1 MTYPSGLVVSYGRDT
16 QGRIITVSL
25 SRGSYSLPLVT
36 SVSYM
41 PFGPIAQIHFGNGQ
55 SLTKSWDQNYWPDAI
70 GGNVLD
76 YAFTT
81 DDVGNIIE
89 VASASEGTQK
99 LGYDRLDRLN
109 EVRDANLALIEAYTY
124 DATGNRLSQQIGN
137 NPVIHYSYPAQSHR
151 LIQVGAAVRSFDA
164 AGNTLTGVPGYE
176 ADSATYD
183 ARNRLTQV
191 GSGSSAQLLS
201 NYNGRGERVLVSQ
214 GAPAPALPTTSA
226 AWTTSAGV
234 RGYVYD
240 ESGQVISMLIAGN
253 PLRYEE
259 IIWLDHTPIGRVE
272 SSTSAVTA
280 VHVIHSDHLNTPRA
294 LANAQVQGG
303 QPPGTVVWRWKLN
316 QQTATG
322 SNAFGAQPAE
332 EDPDGNGTRVRFDLR
347 FPGQQYDAATGLHYN
362 YFRDY
367 EPGTGRY
374 VESDPIGLY
383 GGVSTFG
390 YVSGNALVK
399 FDLYGL
405 AECGS
410 TDCCERARQAGLDN
424 GDGGGVVC
432 CGGRKFACAWIDDN
446 PWPDDRDARWI
457 LRVCTRKHEQ
467 EHFDETSCTG
477 AAGPERPDRHADM
490 NATREEC
497 AAYAVGLKCLR
508 GMEANCRDLVNC
520 PAQVQRIRR
529 HWVNYANSTLQCRGL
544 QNL

>member
-1 MTYPSGLVVSYGRDT
+1 LVVSYGRDT

-36 SVSYM
+36 SVNYL

-55 SLTKSWDQNYWPDAI
+55 SLTKSWDQNYWPDTI

-109 EVRDANLALIEAYTY
+109 EVRDANLALIEAFTY

-137 NPVIHYSYPAQSHR
+137 NPVIHYSYPPQSHR
-151 LIQVGAAVRSFDA
+151 LIQVGAAARSFDA

-226 AWTTSAGV
+226 AWTTAAGV

-240 ESGQVISMLIAGN
+240 ESGQVISMLIAGS

-259 IIWLDHTPIGRVE
+259 IIWLDNTPIARVE
-272 SSTSAVTA
+272 SSASAVIA

-294 LANAQVQGG
+294 LANAQTQGG
-303 QPPGTVVWRWKLN
+303 QPAGTVVWRWKLN

-332 EDPDGNGTRVRFDLR
+332 EDPDGNGTSVRFDLR

-374 VESDPIGLY
+374 VESDPIGLE
-383 GGVSTFG
+383 GGISTYG
-390 YVSGNALVK
+390 YVDSNPLLFIDPEGLQSHTACANPANAAACAAAGVTRAPRVPRVIPREIWWPDRTAGQWTCKARADCNDNIPGNCPE
-399 FDLYGL
+399 DP
-405 AECGS
+405 
-410 TDCCERARQAGLDN
+410 ARRFAF
-424 GDGGGVVC
+424 GGGVASNL
-432 CGGRKFACAWIDDN
+432 G
-446 PWPDDRDARWI
+446 DARN
-457 LRVCTRKHEQ
+457 TAK
-467 EHFDETSCTG
+467 F
-477 AAGPERPDRHADM
+477 
-490 NATREEC
+490 NATANLGC
-497 AAYAVGLKCLR
+497 QPKHVSCKCVGPTGQKYSGGC
-508 GMEANCRDLVNC
+508 
-520 PAQVQRIRR
+520 
-529 HWVNYANSTLQCRGL
+529 
-544 QNL
+544 

>member
-1 MTYPSGLVVSYGRDT
+1 VLPSD
-16 QGRIITVSL
+16 
-25 SRGSYSLPLVT
+25 GSW
-36 SVSYM
+36 
-41 PFGPIAQIHFGNGQ
+41 GQCIADPSQH
-55 SLTKSWDQNYWPDAI
+55 P
-70 GGNVLD
+70 
-76 YAFTT
+76 
-81 DDVGNIIE
+81 
-89 VASASEGTQK
+89 SA
-99 LGYDRLDRLN
+99 
-109 EVRDANLALIEAYTY
+109 RDANLALIEAYTY

-137 NPVIHYSYPAQSHR
+137 NPVTTYSYPAQSHR
-151 LIQVGAAVRSFDA
+151 LIQVGTAVRSFDA

-226 AWTTSAGV
+226 AWRSSAGV

-294 LANAQVQGG
+294 LANAQTQGG
-303 QPPGTVVWRWKLN
+303 QPAGTVVWRWKLN

-332 EDPDGNGTRVRFDLR
+332 EDPDGNGTSVRFDLR

-367 EPGTGRY
+367 EPETGRY
-374 VESDPIGLY
+374 VESDPIGLR
-383 GGVSTFG
+383 GGFSTFAYSSQSPCRFVDPLG
-390 YVSGNALVK
+390 LCKVEARCNLLSARPILGRNISHCFLVLTGDDGQEY
-399 FDLYGL
+399 F
-405 AECGS
+405 
-410 TDCCERARQAGLDN
+410 ARTGPSS
-424 GDGGGVVC
+424 GGGN
-432 CGGRKFACAWIDDN
+432 I
-446 PWPDDRDARWI
+446 
-457 LRVCTRKHEQ
+457 
-467 EHFDETSCTG
+467 S
-477 AAGPERPDRHADM
+477 AATQKSRSGIG
-490 NATREEC
+490 
-497 AAYAVGLKCLR
+497 VG
-508 GMEANCRDLVNC
+508 
-520 PAQVQRIRR
+520 
-529 HWVNYANSTLQCRGL
+529 
-544 QNL
+544 